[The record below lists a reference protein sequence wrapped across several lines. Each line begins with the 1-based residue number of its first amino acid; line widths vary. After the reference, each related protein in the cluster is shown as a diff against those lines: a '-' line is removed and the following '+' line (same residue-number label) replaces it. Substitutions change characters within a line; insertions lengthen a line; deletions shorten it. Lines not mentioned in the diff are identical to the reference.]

1 MGGEAITPGEA
12 VFTSEF
18 GTVVTVK
25 NTNTVDLIPATYTF
39 DLSDGEFRHVR
50 GTLEVKEGTTLTAQ
64 LPAGQWIKSVGIGID
79 NYWKTYG
86 EMPKQDVPPPRAPI
100 WCRTTPTADFIPI
113 LSRVML

>member
-79 NYWKTYG
+79 NYWKTYRRDAQAG
-86 EMPKQDVPPPRAPI
+86 RYRLRGYLPDPGPCVQRA
-100 WCRTTPTADFIPI
+100 
-113 LSRVML
+113 LSLF